1 MSQWEQIFFDAEGT
15 LPGVGSTL
23 AKALHLR
30 SFTQDHKI
38 GVAGAP
44 ETSDLRTRV
53 VGTVGPNIF
62 AETAPEGPSDV
73 SIFDDMPWVLE
84 FRVQKDDFHLQQET
98 ALLLYRRMA
107 STLGWRSALTSEY
120 ARLVATQDAV
130 HGYREFPSD
139 TLSDATH
146 ADRWR

>member
-1 MSQWEQIFFDAEGT
+1 MSQFEQIFFDADGT
-15 LPGVGSTL
+15 LPRIGSIL
-23 AKALHLR
+23 AEALRLR
-30 SFTQDHKI
+30 SFPQGAEM
-38 GVAGAP
+38 GVAGDP
-44 ETSDLRTRV
+44 ETSDLQTRV

-62 AETAPEGPSDV
+62 AESAPEELSDV

-84 FRVQKDDFHLQQET
+84 FRVRKDDFHVQQET
-98 ALLLYRRMA
+98 ALLLFRRMA

-120 ARLVATQDAV
+120 ATLVATQDAV

-139 TLSDATH
+139 TLSDTTH